1 MGTRDQSELTE
12 MKEMV
17 ALDKKGVAIPLTAML
32 EVQALV
38 SMAAGIILINP
49 PEPGSQNYFQF

>member
-1 MGTRDQSELTE
+1 MQEI
-12 MKEMV
+12 V
-17 ALDKKGVAIPLTAML
+17 AWDPKKVVIPLTVML

-38 SMAAGIILINP
+38 AMAAGIILINP